1 MLGLEKIPQQRHN
14 QKNIQINQYKN
25 SIFIL
30 PNKMK
35 KYRERK
41 IKWKTYGI
49 QRGKKL
55 TKRLQ
60 KGCKTYLA
68 KYELSTPLYLYLCNA
83 ATPWAPMYPIL
94 SPFFFLMIYFLWLS
108 LILTCWSLMEKLFD
122 INQHKYTRL
131 NDESPKIMHFNYS
144 EFQPKKK

>member
-1 MLGLEKIPQQRHN
+1 MLGLEKIRQQRHN
-14 QKNIQINQYKN
+14 QKNIQINQHN
-25 SIFIL
+25 SSIL
-30 PNKMK
+30 I
-35 KYRERK
+35 RERE

-83 ATPWAPMYPIL
+83 ATPWAPMYPIFP
-94 SPFFFLMIYFLWLS
+94 PFFDFLWLS
-108 LILTCWSLMEKLFD
+108 LILSCWLLVEKLFD

-131 NDESPKIMHFNYS
+131 YDESQKIIHFNYS
-144 EFQPKKK
+144 DLKKKKKVEYKS